1 MPLRVA
7 LIILASGPPSEE
19 AFWEERGIQVIPR
32 FENRSI
38 NMARVEADT
47 QTDILCGLI
56 KD

>member
-19 AFWEERGIQVIPR
+19 AFLEEKGIQVIPR

-56 KD
+56 